1 MMRGCS
7 SPKALMKASLLAV
20 VLGATAL
27 TGCSTQVERI
37 ATDEVR
43 DLSGAWNDTDSR
55 LVSEEM
61 VADVMARPWIDNHNR
76 SSKKP
81 PVVIVGE
88 VRNLSHEHI
97 NVNTFVADLER
108 SFINSGRVDVVASKT
123 ERSEIRDERR
133 DQDLNARD
141 ETRKAMGQET
151 GADFMLKGTINTII
165 DAAGSDQI
173 RFYQV
178 DLNLISLADNRKV
191 WQGQKKIKK
200 DVKRAKLRY

>member
-1 MMRGCS
+1 MIRLTVPTRHKTVALLATAWITLGLAGCS
-7 SPKALMKASLLAV
+7 PSVTRME
-20 VLGATAL
+20 AT
-27 TGCSTQVERI
+27 
-37 ATDEVR
+37 EVK

-61 VADVMARPWIDNHNR
+61 VQDALARPWLPTYTTAK
-76 SSKKP
+76 KKP

-108 SFINSGRVDVVASKT
+108 ALLNSGRVEFVASST
-123 ERSEIRDERR
+123 ERGEVREERR
-133 DQDLNARD
+133 DQDIHARE

-165 DAAGSDQI
+165 DVSGSTQV
-173 RFYQV
+173 RYYQV
-178 DLNLISLADNRKV
+178 DLTLISLADNRKV
-191 WQGQKKIKK
+191 WVGQKKIKK
-200 DVKRAKLRY
+200 LVERSQLRF

>member
-1 MMRGCS
+1 MHRHS
-7 SPKALMKASLLAV
+7 SRLSSRAAALCLAVLGGGLLA
-20 VLGATAL
+20 
-27 TGCSTQVERI
+27 GCSTKVERI
-37 ATDEVR
+37 ATEEVR

-61 VADVMARPWIDNHNR
+61 IADVMARPWIDQHNR
-76 SSKKP
+76 NSKKP
-81 PVVIVGE
+81 PTVIVGE

-108 SFINSGRVDVVASKT
+108 AFINSGRVEVVASKS

-141 ETRKAMGQET
+141 DTRKAMGQEV

-165 DAAGSDQI
+165 DASGSDQI